1 MLKANEKLQKIIKKE
16 DVKSHDEKSIISRD
30 KEIKVSIKE
39 LLIIVYEFSESQ
51 QNQQSWN
58 RKASLSFEARM

>member
-1 MLKANEKLQKIIKKE
+1 MNNPSQEDMLRANEKLQKIIKKE

-39 LLIIVYEFSESQ
+39 LLITVYEFSKSQ
-51 QNQQSWN
+51 QN
-58 RKASLSFEARM
+58 